1 MVRATR
7 LKYPSIS
14 RLTSSWGSLR
24 RQTVVLSAAFLQLSD
39 TDSLRSTQS
48 RMAAADT
55 DLDSG
60 DFQHMS
66 VLYIQCLSSTSY
78 VCPLHH
84 LSVLYILSLSP
95 PAEGLAGGEGG
106 QRTGLYHLRPA
117 GTEKTSCCSPTQHN
131 TLLVFFL
138 LQGGNS
144 LPYKIIL
151 LYIYMFLYSERNINP
166 ALTQLVFRVKV

>member
-1 MVRATR
+1 MVKATR

-66 VLYIQCLSSTSY
+66 VLYIRCLSSPLHQMYVLFIDQMSVLYIRCLSSTSD
-78 VCPLHH
+78 VSPLHQCFSSTSC
-84 LSVLYILSLSP
+84 LSVLQLKAWLVERVANEQDCIICDLQVQNRLST
-95 PAEGLAGGEGG
+95 AA
-106 QRTGLYHLRPA
+106 
-117 GTEKTSCCSPTQHN
+117 
-131 TLLVFFL
+131 
-138 LQGGNS
+138 
-144 LPYKIIL
+144 
-151 LYIYMFLYSERNINP
+151 NP
-166 ALTQLVFRVKV
+166 LHKCHSQKRI